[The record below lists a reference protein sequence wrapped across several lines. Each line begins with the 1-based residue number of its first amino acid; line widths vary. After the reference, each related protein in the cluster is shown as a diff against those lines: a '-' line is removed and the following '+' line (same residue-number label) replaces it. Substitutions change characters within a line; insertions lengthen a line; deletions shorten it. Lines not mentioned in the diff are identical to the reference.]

1 MEKLKNYQIPFSG
14 LKLGSH
20 QFDFEIKD
28 TFFKLFDY
36 SELNSGDL
44 KAKVLLHK
52 KNTLLELVFEIKGMV
67 TLSCDTC
74 TDEYQQNITSSFKQI
89 VKFSDVEEAQDTDEI
104 TVLSTNEH
112 TLEIG
117 HSLYEFIHLSL
128 PSKRI
133 HPIEADCN
141 QEVLKKLEELAF
153 QEPEVTD
160 PRWSVLQK
168 LNK

>member
-1 MEKLKNYQIPFSG
+1 MQAFFEELIDGKAVELSNPLFRTKT
-14 LKLGSH
+14 GSH

-52 KNTLLELVFEIKGMV
+52 KNTLLELVFEIKGTV

-89 VKFSDVEEAQDTDEI
+89 VKFSDVEEVQDTDEI

-112 TLEIG
+112 TLEID
-117 HSLYEFIHLSL
+117 IH
-128 PSKRI
+128 I
-133 HPIEADCN
+133 
-141 QEVLKKLEELAF
+141 
-153 QEPEVTD
+153 
-160 PRWSVLQK
+160 
-168 LNK
+168 

>member
-28 TFFKLFDY
+28 TFFKLFEY

-52 KNTLLELVFEIKGMV
+52 KNTLLELVFEIKGTV

-89 VKFSDVEEAQDTDEI
+89 VKFSDVEEVQDTDEI

-133 HPIEADCN
+133 HAIEADCN

>member
-14 LKLGSH
+14 LKLGNH

-36 SELNSGDL
+36 SELNSGNL

-52 KNTLLELVFEIKGMV
+52 KNTLLELVFEINGTV

-74 TDEYQQNITSSFKQI
+74 TDEYQQYITSSFKQI
-89 VKFSDVEEAQDTDEI
+89 VKFSDVEEVQDTDEI
-104 TVLSTNEH
+104 IVLSTNEH

-128 PSKRI
+128 PSKRT
-133 HPIEADCN
+133 HAIEADCN
-141 QEVLKKLEELAF
+141 QEVLEKLEELAF
-153 QEPEVTD
+153 QEPAVTD
-160 PRWSVLQK
+160 PRWSALQK

>member
-44 KAKVLLHK
+44 KARFCFI

>member
-14 LKLGSH
+14 LKLGIH

-36 SELNSGDL
+36 SELNSGNL
-44 KAKVLLHK
+44 NVKILLHK
-52 KNTLLELVFEIKGMV
+52 KNTLLELVFEIKGTV

-74 TDEYQQNITSSFKQI
+74 TDEYQQNIMSSFKQI
-89 VKFSDVEEAQDTDEI
+89 VKFSDAEEAQDTDEI
-104 TVLSTNEH
+104 IVLSTNEH

-128 PSKRI
+128 PSKRT
-133 HPIEADCN
+133 HAIEANCN
-141 QEVLKKLEELAF
+141 QEILEKLDELAF
-153 QEPEVTD
+153 QEPEVSD

>member
-36 SELNSGDL
+36 SELNSGNL

-52 KNTLLELVFEIKGMV
+52 KNTLLELVFEIKGTV

-89 VKFSDVEEAQDTDEI
+89 VKFSDGEETQDTDEI
-104 TVLSTNEH
+104 IVLSTNEH

-128 PSKRI
+128 PSKRT
-133 HPIEADCN
+133 HAIEADCN
-141 QEVLKKLEELAF
+141 QEVLEKLEELAF

-160 PRWSVLQK
+160 PRWSALQK

>member
-36 SELNSGDL
+36 SELDSGNL

-52 KNTLLELVFEIKGMV
+52 KNTLLELVFEIKGTV

-74 TDEYQQNITSSFKQI
+74 TDEYQQNITNSFKQI
-89 VKFSDVEEAQDTDEI
+89 VKFSDVEEAEDTDEI
-104 TVLSTNEH
+104 MVLSTNEH

-128 PSKRI
+128 PSKRT
-133 HPIEADCN
+133 HATEADCN
-141 QEVLKKLEELAF
+141 QEILEKLEELAF

-160 PRWSVLQK
+160 PRWSALQK

>member
-1 MEKLKNYQIPFSG
+1 MEKLKNYQILFSG
-14 LKLGSH
+14 LKLGNH

-36 SELNSGDL
+36 SELNSGNL

-141 QEVLKKLEELAF
+141 QEVLEKLEELAF

-160 PRWSVLQK
+160 PRWSTLQK
-168 LNK
+168 LKK

>member
-36 SELNSGDL
+36 SELNSGNL
-44 KAKVLLHK
+44 KAKVLLNK
-52 KNTLLELVFEIKGMV
+52 KNTLLELVFEIKGAV

-104 TVLSTNEH
+104 IVLSTNEH
-112 TLEIG
+112 TLDIG

-128 PSKRI
+128 PIKRT
-133 HPIEADCN
+133 HTIEADCN
-141 QEVLKKLEELAF
+141 QEVLEKLDELAF

-160 PRWSVLQK
+160 SRWSALQK

>member
-14 LKLGSH
+14 LKLGSY

-36 SELNSGDL
+36 SELNSGNL

-52 KNTLLELVFEIKGMV
+52 KNTLLELVFEIKGTV

-133 HPIEADCN
+133 HAIEADCN
-141 QEVLKKLEELAF
+141 QEVLKKLDELAF

-160 PRWSVLQK
+160 PRWSALQK

>member
-36 SELNSGDL
+36 SELDSGNL

-52 KNTLLELVFEIKGMV
+52 KNTLLELVFEIKGTV

-74 TDEYQQNITSSFKQI
+74 TDEYQQNITNSFKQI
-89 VKFSDVEEAQDTDEI
+89 VKFSDVEEAEDTDEI
-104 TVLSTNEH
+104 IVLSTNEH

-128 PSKRI
+128 PSKRT
-133 HPIEADCN
+133 HATEADCN
-141 QEVLKKLEELAF
+141 QEILEKLEELAF

>member
-74 TDEYQQNITSSFKQI
+74 TDEYQQNITSSIKQI

-104 TVLSTNEH
+104 TALSTNEH